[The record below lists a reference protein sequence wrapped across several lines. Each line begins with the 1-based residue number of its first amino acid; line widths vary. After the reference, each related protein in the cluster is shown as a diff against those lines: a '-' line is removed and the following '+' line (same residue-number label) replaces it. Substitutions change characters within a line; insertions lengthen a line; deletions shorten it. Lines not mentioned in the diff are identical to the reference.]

1 MTDHAAPPDDVEAE
15 CLRIYQRILDA
26 PELQPTD
33 EFDHVG
39 GDSMKAV
46 LIATELENAF
56 GVDVPMATFY
66 EHTNVAEIANW
77 LRGAR

>member
-1 MTDHAAPPDDVEAE
+1 MTDHASPPDAVEAE
-15 CLRIYQRILDA
+15 CLRIYQRILGVDDLTPA
-26 PELQPTD
+26 D
-33 EFDHVG
+33 EFEQAG

-46 LIATELENAF
+46 LIATELETAF

-66 EHTNVAEIANW
+66 DHKNVAEIATW